1 MQRSACIPRSKCSDY
16 GVSFTYLFKYCR
28 TCSLSAGSF
37 TCQRFPIIP
46 WQRHFY
52 MVLHCS
58 MLLMD
63 LFQLCL
69 IYFRCNCLR
78 CFSLTNLGG
87 ACEHKLLRLDV
98 LILLLSDFKDN
109 VLLRRS
115 DRMYSFNT
123 YSIISI
129 IDVSEYQCTKT
140 SRFQYMNHDESS
152 LTIIITQ
159 ITSAVIPSSE
169 LVLSSALVNSY

>member
-1 MQRSACIPRSKCSDY
+1 VLRLW
-16 GVSFTYLFKYCR
+16 GLFHL
-28 TCSLSAGSF
+28 SLQVLQDVFIIRRLFF

-52 MVLHCS
+52 LFFTAACCLWTYFNSALFIFDAIVYDAS
-58 MLLMD
+58 LLP
-63 LFQLCL
+63 
-69 IYFRCNCLR
+69 IW
-78 CFSLTNLGG
+78 GG

-159 ITSAVIPSSE
+159 ITSAVNTE
-169 LVLSSALVNSY
+169 Q